1 MNAAKGKNL
10 SPAALTVLRLV
21 LFLVV
26 ALLLPKTRVW
36 GFEAAPQHASGKI
49 AFASASATGE
59 IALAL
64 AYDASGCP
72 VTLNSGAGDGITFS
86 NQTVDGPLGNSG
98 ITTVAKDSPTELPQ
112 PSGAGDYQPDQ
123 SLLQEFTGE
132 NMGPTTPEDYNVQIG
147 SPEEEDAAESAFIN
161 NVPGLGLAKNSIEAI
176 TGNDLITGKPIDPNT
191 AFENILNGAV
201 TTTLTLG
208 GGPEAGGESEL
219 MGVADTTTAAG
230 SSEIVPYS
238 GQVTPTG
245 WPSNGGFLGAASETE
260 LPVGTLVDRYGVD
273 GSYVSPVG
281 TPFSGRGLPASSAS
295 LPLNTFEVVS
305 PINVQ
310 SGLASPAFGQPGLGL
325 QFKFPFTVEE
335 LIDLGVLKR
344 R

>member
-219 MGVADTTTAAG
+219 MGVADTAVNTAGGTATQLEFNFANEFG
-230 SSEIVPYS
+230 QNSGLVIGRGADLAAPGTLGPGEYKLGWFSVQGTSGMDAEWSVNQMKLQNVMNLNLPIRDASSLLD
-238 GQVTPTG
+238 T
-245 WPSNGGFLGAASETE
+245 GGFYLNQE
-260 LPVGTLVDRYGVD
+260 
-273 GSYVSPVG
+273 
-281 TPFSGRGLPASSAS
+281 RGLLQSAGWTYQGGS
-295 LPLNTFEVVS
+295 WLPPV
-305 PINVQ
+305 P
-310 SGLASPAFGQPGLGL
+310 
-325 QFKFPFTVEE
+325 
-335 LIDLGVLKR
+335 
-344 R
+344 